1 MNTVI
6 TGHVINNRIVIDS
19 NGIALQEGTRVKIT
33 ILPKPG
39 KKESGLYGIWEDER
53 PGQQIA
59 DQIREART
67 NGREIDL

>member
-6 TGHVINNRIVIDS
+6 IDHVVNNQIVIDS
-19 NGIALQEGTRVKIT
+19 NNITLPKGTRVKIT
-33 ILPKPG
+33 VLPKPS
-39 KKESGLYGIWEDER
+39 KKESGLCGIWEDDR

-59 DQIREART
+59 DEIREART